1 MASGLGG
8 LAEGLIAGSQ
18 IGLALRKQE
27 QSEQEQ
33 SELSKLREQQAK
45 MQMSAEERAKSQE
58 QRAQESHVK
67 DLSLTDLRIGLE
79 KSREERAVKGEER
92 ALRAEERAARSED
105 RQLKLA
111 EKQVAQFD
119 WQVAQAKRAER
130 DQNVAAMAP
139 IEYQRV
145 ATGGQFSPEF
155 MEAAK
160 GTRFDPVFMAKQEYK
175 DSAKKAYEYT
185 DELVNKMQSGEI
197 TLKDVNDPEYL
208 TALDTLMKPDIEQGI
223 GEKDPVTGKT
233 VESKK
238 LKSIF
243 PYENK
248 GIVFEVETT
257 LSDGTKYTAPVTE
270 GRSMDPNDP
279 VKVVPI
285 DKFINHIE
293 GYTRMASAFNQPDL
307 MNAVNQYT
315 GRPGSEI
322 SSQEV
327 TRRQYLR
334 EVGDIDK
341 WELEQTNK
349 IDPEGF
355 MDPESK
361 QKKIDD
367 IKSRANKLRQKTDQR
382 YGIQGQQSV
391 GKRDAAVPVPV
402 GNGESRIDASAWAAQ
417 DANKKAFIQEGIDY
431 ASEAGIENPFNAY
444 SPDQLEKMYKEWS
457 NQRDAE
463 NVASSIR
470 SK

>member
-1 MASGLGG
+1 MAGLGG

-18 IGLALRKQE
+18 VGLALRKQE

-45 MQMSAEERAKSQE
+45 LQMSAEERAQSQE
-58 QRAQESHVK
+58 KRAQESHAK
-67 DLSLTDLRIGLE
+67 DLSLADLRAGLE
-79 KSREERAVKGEER
+79 KSREERAIKGEER
-92 ALRAEERAARSED
+92 ASRGEERAARSED

-119 WQVAQAKRAER
+119 WQVSQAQRAEK
-130 DQNVAAMAP
+130 DKTVAAMAP

-145 ATGGQFSPEF
+145 ATGGDFSPEF

-160 GTRFDPVFMAKQEYK
+160 GTRFDPTFMAKQEYK

-185 DELVNKMQSGEI
+185 DELVNKMQTGDV
-197 TLKDVNDPEYL
+197 TLSDVNNPEYL
-208 TALDTLMKPDIEQGI
+208 SALDTLMKPDIEQGI
-223 GEKDPVTGKT
+223 GEKDPKTGKT
-233 VESKK
+233 VESKR
-238 LKSIF
+238 LKSIL
-243 PYENK
+243 PYQNK

-279 VKVVPI
+279 VKVIPV
-285 DKFINHIE
+285 DKFIDHIE

-334 EVGDIDK
+334 ETGDIDK

-349 IDPEGF
+349 IDPDGF

-367 IKSRANKLRQKTDQR
+367 IKSQAQKLRQKTDQR
-382 YGIQGQQSV
+382 YGIQGQSTV
-391 GKRDAAVPVPV
+391 GKGDAAVPVPA
-402 GNGESRIDASAWAAQ
+402 GKGESRIDASAWASQ
-417 DANKKAFIQEGIDY
+417 DANKKAFIQEGSDY
-431 ASEAGIENPFNAY
+431 AAEAGIENPFNAY
-444 SPDQLEKMYKEWS
+444 SPEQLEIMYKEWS
-457 NQRDAE
+457 NQKDAD

-470 SK
+470 AK

>member
-45 MQMSAEERAKSQE
+45 LQMSAEERAQAQE
-58 QRAQESHVK
+58 KRAQESHAK
-67 DLSLTDLRIGLE
+67 DLSLTELRAGLE
-79 KSREERAVKGEER
+79 KSREERAIKG
-92 ALRAEERAARSED
+92 EERAARSED
-105 RQLKLA
+105 RQLKLM
-111 EKQVAQFD
+111 EKLLAQFDRQVAQD
-119 WQVAQAKRAER
+119 KRAER
-130 DQNVAAMAP
+130 DKIVAAMAP

-155 MEAAK
+155 MDAAK
-160 GTRFDPVFMAKQEYK
+160 GTKFDPVFMAKQEYK
-175 DSAKKAYEYT
+175 DAAKKTYEYT
-185 DELVNKMQSGEI
+185 GELINKLDSGDV
-197 TLKDVNDPEYL
+197 TLEDVNNPEYIS
-208 TALDTLMKPDIEQGI
+208 ALDTLMKPDIEHGI

-233 VESKK
+233 VAAKS
-238 LKSIF
+238 LKFIL
-243 PYENK
+243 PYQNK
-248 GIVFEVETT
+248 GVVFEVETT
-257 LSDGTKYTAPVTE
+257 LSDGTKYIAPVTE

-279 VKVVPI
+279 VKVIPI
-285 DKFINHIE
+285 DKLINHIE

-334 EVGDIDK
+334 ETGDIDK

-367 IKSRANKLRQKTDQR
+367 IKSQANKLRQKTDQR

-391 GKRDAAVPVPV
+391 GQGDAAVPVPV

-463 NVASSIR
+463 NVASSLR
-470 SK
+470 GGKSDQKK